1 MSATDTVPDHDL
13 EWGWRLQGEDNAGRP
28 IEITIGETELSQAAT
43 GVTVGRHPDLSDY
56 VIDDTGISHRHFRL
70 SRGADGLLLE
80 DVNSLNGTQLDGHPL
95 TPFEPVVVRHGQC
108 LTAGRIDLLVLR
120 LTDPR

>member
-43 GVTVGRHPDLSDY
+43 GVTVGRHPDLCEY
-56 VIDDTGISHRHFRL
+56 VIDDAGISHRHFRL

-120 LTDPR
+120 LTDPA